1 VGSVIESQFVRIE
14 PWKTRQ
20 ESSALCGDERWYV
33 ACSLSRQ
40 EARAKFQLLL
50 KGFRSF
56 LPRMTKTVRHARKL
70 RTVNSAVFP
79 SYLFVVL
86 NPGRDRWRSVNG
98 AFGVA
103 SLIMRGETPQ
113 PVPNDSRANT

>member
-1 VGSVIESQFVRIE
+1 VIESQFVRIE
-14 PWKTRQ
+14 PWKTRRQ
-20 ESSALCGDERWYV
+20 SPALRGDESWYV
-33 ACSLSRQ
+33 ARSLPRQ
-40 EARAKFQLLL
+40 EARAEFQLLL
-50 KGFRSF
+50 QGFRSS

-79 SYLFVVL
+79 SYMFVL
-86 NPGRDRWRSVNG
+86 LDLGRDRWRNVNG

-103 SLIMRGETPQ
+103 SLILRGEPR